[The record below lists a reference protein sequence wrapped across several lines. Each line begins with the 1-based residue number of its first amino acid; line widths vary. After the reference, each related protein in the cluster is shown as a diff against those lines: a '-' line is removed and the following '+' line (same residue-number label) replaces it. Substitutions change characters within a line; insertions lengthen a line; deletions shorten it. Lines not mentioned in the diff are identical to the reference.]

1 MRMAL
6 INERLMQ
13 SVQVGLAI
21 IEPQSCTT
29 LFSNKHFDSWFN
41 VSADVPLGV
50 FTDVQ
55 QVSEFLSNP
64 PEILPDNIDIV
75 VKPKRRE
82 IALSIHFSHFDS
94 QDKQF
99 IFVEVHNQTRNKELE
114 AMINSYAK
122 MMERNEREIKREKE
136 RAEKLLLN
144 IMPRSVL
151 AELKQFG
158 VTTPTGYDSAS
169 VIMIDFVSSTEMQI
183 SEDPAAVVTEL
194 NEIFTNFDR
203 IMEQFGCERIKT
215 MGDAYMAVSG
225 VPEPDPDHTGNIAK
239 VALLVKRYLKRRNQ
253 THKEHW
259 IPRIGIASGPVIGSI
274 VGIHKYV
281 YDIFGPAVN
290 LAARMERCAEPME
303 IAVCSPLKEMLDQD
317 FALSPK
323 LSKDIKG
330 FGKTKIYTL
339 DKIIRGTMD
348 AY

>member
-1 MRMAL
+1 MSMAL

-21 IEPQSCTT
+21 VEPQSCTT
-29 LFSNKHFDSWFN
+29 LFSNKHFDSWFSVN
-41 VSADVPLGV
+41 ENSPLGT
-50 FTDVQ
+50 FIGIP
-55 QVSEFLSNP
+55 QVSEIFSNP
-64 PEILPDNIDIV
+64 PEVLPGNIDIV

-82 IALSIHFSHFDS
+82 FSLTILFSHFDV
-94 QDKQF
+94 QDKQY
-99 IFVEVHNQTRNKELE
+99 IFVEVHNQTRKKELE

-144 IMPRSVL
+144 IMPKSVL
-151 AELKQFG
+151 AELKEFG
-158 VTTPTGYDSAS
+158 VATPTRYDNAS
-169 VIMIDFVSSTEMQI
+169 VIMIDFVASTEMEI
-183 SEDPAAVVTEL
+183 SDDPTAVVTEL
-194 NEIFTNFDR
+194 NDIFTNFDR

-225 VPEPDPDHTGNIAK
+225 VPEHDPDHAGNIAK
-239 VALLVKRYLKRRNQ
+239 AALLIKRYLNRRNQ
-253 THKEHW
+253 THTVSW

-290 LAARMERCAEPME
+290 LASRMERRAKPME
-303 IAVCSPLKEMLDQD
+303 ITVCSPLKEILDQD

-323 LSKDIKG
+323 ITEDIKG
-330 FGKTKIYTL
+330 FGKIKIYTL
-339 DKIIRGTMD
+339 DKIIRGSMG

>member
-1 MRMAL
+1 MSMAM

-21 IEPQSCTT
+21 VESQSCTR
-29 LFSNKHFDSWFN
+29 LISNKHFDSWFS
-41 VSADVPLGV
+41 VSENSPLGT
-50 FTDVQ
+50 FIDIP
-55 QVSEFLSNP
+55 QVSEIFSNP
-64 PEILPDNIDIV
+64 PEVLPGNIDVI

-82 IALSIHFSHFDS
+82 FSLTIHFSHIDV
-94 QDKQF
+94 QDKQC
-99 IFVEVHNQTRNKELE
+99 IFVEVHNQTRKKELE

-151 AELKQFG
+151 AELKEFG
-158 VTTPTGYDSAS
+158 VTTPTRYDDAS
-169 VIMIDFVSSTEMQI
+169 VIMIDFVASTEMQI
-183 SEDPAAVVTEL
+183 SDDPTALVTEL
-194 NEIFTNFDR
+194 NDIFTNFDR

-225 VPEPDPDHTGNIAK
+225 VPEPDPDHAGNIAK
-239 VALLVKRYLKRRNQ
+239 AALLIQRYLNRRNQ
-253 THKEHW
+253 THAESW

-290 LAARMERCAEPME
+290 LAARMERRAEPME
-303 IAVCSPLKEMLDQD
+303 ITVCSPLKEMLDQD

-323 LSKDIKG
+323 ITEDIKG

-339 DKIIRGTMD
+339 DKIIRGSMGS
-348 AY
+348 Y

>member
-1 MRMAL
+1 
-6 INERLMQ
+6 MQ

-21 IEPQSCTT
+21 VEPRTCTT
-29 LFSNKHFDSWFN
+29 LFSNNHFNSWFGVN
-41 VSADVPLGV
+41 EDLPLGV
-50 FTDVQ
+50 FVDIQ
-55 QVSEFLSNP
+55 QVSEILSNP
-64 PEILPDNIDIV
+64 PEVLPGKIDIV

-82 IALSIHFSHFDS
+82 YALSIHFSHFEV
-94 QDKQF
+94 QDKQYV
-99 IFVEVHNQTRNKELE
+99 FVEVHNQTRNKELE

-144 IMPRSVL
+144 IMPKSVL

-158 VTTPTGYDSAS
+158 VTTPTRYDSAS
-169 VIMIDFVSSTEMQI
+169 VIMIDFVSSTEMKI
-183 SEDPAAVVTEL
+183 SEDPTAVVTEL
-194 NEIFTNFDR
+194 NDIFTNFDR

-225 VPEPDPDHTGNIAK
+225 VPEPDPDHAGNIAK
-239 VALLVKRYLKRRNQ
+239 AALLIQRYLNRRNQ
-253 THKEHW
+253 THAESW

-290 LAARMERCAEPME
+290 LAARMERRAEPME
-303 IAVCSPLKEMLDQD
+303 ITVCSPLKEMLDQD

-323 LSKDIKG
+323 ITEDIKG

-339 DKIIRGTMD
+339 DKIIRGSMGS
-348 AY
+348 Y